1 MARSKNPKENPRA
14 PRAPHQFFSQES
26 CLTNRTRSAST
37 ELPPYPAPP
46 TKKREK
52 KRKRQIKSRR
62 ETALSSPLLSR
73 QQLQKTHPQKHTSWL
88 GKHHCTLARLNVQ
101 GFLHPHPP
109 SPTPV
114 LSTHTPQPILTP
126 PHFQNPPPQPIPP
139 LPRRPPRTC
148 QYTQKRFS
156 VCSTNAYALREGP
169 YPLPLFREI
178 PRVDR
183 RLRWRS
189 RS

>member
-14 PRAPHQFFSQES
+14 TRAPHQFFSQES
-26 CLTNRTRSAST
+26 CLTNTTRSAST
-37 ELPPYPAPP
+37 KLPPPTPP
-46 TKKREK
+46 PNKKTREK

-88 GKHHCTLARLNVQ
+88 EKHHCTLARLNVQ

-126 PHFQNPPPQPIPP
+126 PTSRIPHPNPSRPSPTPTPHLPI
-139 LPRRPPRTC
+139 
-148 QYTQKRFS
+148 
-156 VCSTNAYALREGP
+156 YAKE
-169 YPLPLFREI
+169 
-178 PRVDR
+178 V
-183 RLRWRS
+183 
-189 RS
+189 